1 MEEVRLDA
9 ELDGCAEGCRVD
21 TDIGTDA
28 RGDVLARRRLDRLVH
43 GMVDRVAD
51 EGQDECHVEAVGSE
65 SEDPPIAK
73 EQRLQQQG
81 DGDRYAGRFRPQQ
94 ECNER
99 TSDRVTRCASGQRDI
114 EHHAEEGEGREDA
127 EQGHLFFRDGLLDL
141 FDCLVP
147 DGHHGCR
154 HDRTGLRAQIV
165 FRNMHTV
172 LPFYIHSVTIH
183 HRLVAGVSQ
192 APRGDTILAGSPFQ
206 LTRIPL
212 KRYNYK

>member
-9 ELDGCAEGCRVD
+9 ELDRCAEGSRVD

-51 EGQDECHVEAVGSE
+51 EGQDESHVEAVGSE
-65 SEDPPIAK
+65 SEDASIAK

-81 DGDRYAGRFRPQQ
+81 NGDRYAGRFRPQQ

-114 EHHAEEGEGREDA
+114 EHHAEEGECREDA
-127 EQGHLFFRDGLLDL
+127 EQRHFLFRDGLLD
-141 FDCLVP
+141 FFRRFVP
-147 DGHHGCR
+147 DGHHGGR
-154 HDRTGLRAQIV
+154 HDRAGLRAEII
-165 FRNMHTV
+165 FRNMHRI
-172 LPFYIHSVTIH
+172 LPLLIKY
-183 HRLVAGVSQ
+183 VSIIPSSALCPQ
-192 APRGDTILAGSPFQ
+192 PRGGDTFW
-206 LTRIPL
+206 RDC
-212 KRYNYK
+212 